1 VLAPGCVAAGVAAAG
16 VACGVGIGVG
26 VAAGAC
32 SGIPDCNTE
41 VVPFM
46 NGRDRHNAN
55 NMKPAAAP
63 IVSLDSNVWVPR
75 GPKAVLDT
83 ELENNAPASAL
94 PGCSSTAMIRMT
106 HERMNNP

>member
-1 VLAPGCVAAGVAAAG
+1 MLAPGCVAAGVAAAG
-16 VACGVGIGVG
+16 VACGVGVG

-63 IVSLDSNVWVPR
+63 IVSLDSNVCVPR

-94 PGCSSTAMIRMT
+94 PGCSSTAMTRMM